1 MNKINNTY
9 IHTRYGHLQMDI
21 AKKQYKVPMTE
32 NFVVMTVVER
42 KGYAVAMIVVTNA

>member
-1 MNKINNTY
+1 MA
-9 IHTRYGHLQMDI
+9 M

-32 NFVVMTVVER
+32 NFVVMTVVKR